1 MTDIK
6 DKDKDKDTNS
16 DSDFMTEED
25 EERIAGALDYYGISV
40 EDFRRAIE
48 IITEAFDICETCKLG
63 SKEVHSAF
71 LSLVLGSIY
80 HSANSIEEASEFIDM
95 TKQFVEGSH
104 KMGENIDEPDDIR
117 DMVIKLLGI
126 DPINRTIH

>member
-80 HSANSIEEASEFIDM
+80 HSANSTLCSTVLIV
-95 TKQFVEGSH
+95 QC
-104 KMGENIDEPDDIR
+104 
-117 DMVIKLLGI
+117 
-126 DPINRTIH
+126 